1 MLPLDCCRC
10 VKFGFEAG
18 TLALL
23 PIRVEYGQGSAA
35 NRRGQVAKV
44 STFRS
49 AQPRARRRRAGFT
62 LVELLVVIAIIG
74 ILVALLLPAI
84 QAAREAARKIQCANN
99 IKQLGLATMNFI
111 AAKKNFPVGLQG
123 PSALHAGDPKYEGPL
138 WTNLFVEVLPYI
150 EQANL
155 LTAFDRT
162 VPTGNAVSKNTIAA
176 GNTAS
181 IASQIIINFRCPS
194 SQVPPQNQVD
204 GFVFGVNDYAGN
216 GGVRIYHPTDKALP
230 DPKAYAAAKYY
241 QGQLWNGGLFNIVE
255 RGDVGTGIRQVT
267 DGLSKT
273 LMFGERNH
281 FDPDNTLTNLS
292 SYPLELWCGWAW
304 TKVVNSVG
312 DNLGHSSV
320 SINYVLPANNR
331 SQLAVNDRICNW
343 GSLHSGGANFC
354 LADGSVS
361 FYSDSMDLTVLQALS
376 TIQGGETA
384 SAP

>member
-1 MLPLDCCRC
+1 M
-10 VKFGFEAG
+10 A
-18 TLALL
+18 
-23 PIRVEYGQGSAA
+23 S
-35 NRRGQVAKV
+35 RGRKCA
-44 STFRS
+44 
-49 AQPRARRRRAGFT
+49 FT

-111 AAKKNFPVGLQG
+111 SAKKAFPVGLQG
-123 PSALHAGDPKYEGPL
+123 PSALHVGVAAYEGPV

-155 LTAFDRT
+155 QSAFDKT
-162 VPTGNAVSKNTIAA
+162 VPTGNAVSKNTIGP
-176 GNTAS
+176 GNTTS
-181 IASQIIINFRCPS
+181 IASQIVVNFRCPS
-194 SQVPPQNQVD
+194 SQVPPQNNID
-204 GFVFGVNDYAGN
+204 GFIFGVNDYAGN
-216 GGVRIYHPTDKALP
+216 GGVRIYHPTDASLP
-230 DPKAYAAAKYY
+230 DTKVLSAAKYY

-255 RGDVGTGIRQVT
+255 RGDSGTGIRQVT

-281 FDPDNTLTNLS
+281 LDPDGNVASLT
-292 SYPLELWCGWAW
+292 SYPLEGWCGWAW

-312 DNLGHSSV
+312 DNLGHSPV
-320 SINYVLPANNR
+320 PINYVLPADNK
-331 SQLAVNDRICNW
+331 QTLAARNRICNW

-354 LADGSVS
+354 LADGSVN
-361 FYSDSMDLTVLQALS
+361 FYADSMDLTVLQALA